1 VWPGPNCLEVLA
13 VLKRDAKAQL
23 GLDLQEIKTE
33 YHAPTGAAGDVP
45 PGVKEGSNVG
55 TTAGRAGVV
64 GRGLVIAGTP
74 VGDADFDL
82 NFVKWRL
89 IV

>member
-1 VWPGPNCLEVLA
+1 MWGVLA

-23 GLDLQEIKTE
+23 DLDLQDIKTE

-45 PGVKEGSNVG
+45 PGVKEDSNVG
-55 TTAGRAGVV
+55 TTAGQAGVV

-74 VGDADFDL
+74 VGDAE
-82 NFVKWRL
+82 FV
-89 IV
+89 